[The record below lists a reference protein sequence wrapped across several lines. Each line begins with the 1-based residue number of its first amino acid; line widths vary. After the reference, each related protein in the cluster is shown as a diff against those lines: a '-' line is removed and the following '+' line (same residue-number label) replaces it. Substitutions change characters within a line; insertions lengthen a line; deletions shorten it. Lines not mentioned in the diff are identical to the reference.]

1 MIPVNFLIFSFPFLR
16 SSDDDDDDDDDVLL
30 TYGVSYLIT
39 TDGRAALS
47 LTPSAEDL
55 KMRDRERERDTLR

>member
-16 SSDDDDDDDDDVLL
+16 SSDDDDDDDVLL